1 MADAAPKYAHLYRA
15 GIFGYI
21 WLAPVGCH
29 MNMGVLNMAYKYLL
43 QANKVLANKVAGL
56 LFYGFGMPSYML
68 LIVFWLP
75 MMIIQFNAFS
85 KGLTPYPRKARW
97 FCVLIGM
104 IPAIVLSAIVG
115 PYSAL
120 GSAIGTMFLCFGNAF
135 MFGGLLAT
143 LPEQEVFEAFESSLH
158 QSSEGR

>member
-1 MADAAPKYAHLYRA
+1 MPGFLRRHGAIQTDE
-15 GIFGYI
+15 
-21 WLAPVGCH
+21 
-29 MNMGVLNMAYKYLL
+29 
-43 QANKVLANKVAGL
+43 VLANKVAGL

-75 MMIIQFNAFS
+75 MMIIQFKAFS
-85 KGLTPYPRKARW
+85 KGFTPYPKKARW

-104 IPAIVLSAIVG
+104 IPAMVLSAIF
-115 PYSAL
+115 SFNTAL
-120 GSAIGTMFLCFGNAF
+120 GSAIGTMFLSFGNAF
-135 MFGGLLAT
+135 LFGGLLAT

>member
-1 MADAAPKYAHLYRA
+1 MNTI
-15 GIFGYI
+15 GIDNNLDRPRIKKLLVIGLFASFLTGIGDFMLGYGT
-21 WLAPVGCH
+21 AE
-29 MNMGVLNMAYKYLL
+29 NMGNYGLPAG
-43 QANKVLANKVAGL
+43 VLASAPNLADGQ
-56 LFYGFGMPSYML
+56 

-75 MMIIQFNAFS
+75 MMIIQFKAFS
-85 KGLTPYPRKARW
+85 KGFTPYPGNARW

-120 GSAIGTMFLCFGNAF
+120 GSAIGTMFLSFGNAF
-135 MFGGLLAT
+135 LFGGLLAT